1 MAYTVSIYPGSKAVK
16 HGNKR
21 VTYCDVTFTGSH
33 AAGGETLTAR
43 DFALNTIQFVSGVVT
58 EAAGQ
63 TAGLPVTYNRSTGKL
78 QMYEAA
84 AAGSP
89 GAEKGA
95 EAYAATT
102 VGHLKVEG
110 Y

>member
-1 MAYTVSIYPGSKAVK
+1 MAYTVSIIPGCKAVK
-16 HGNKR
+16 QGNKR
-21 VTYCDVTFTGSH
+21 ETLADVTFTGSY
-33 AAGGETLTAR
+33 ATGGETLTPR
-43 DFALNTIQFVSGVVT
+43 DFAMNTIQFITGIVT
-58 EAAGQ
+58 EASGA
-63 TAGLPVTYNRSTGKL
+63 TAALPVYWNRSTGKL

-95 EAYAATT
+95 EAYAASS
-102 VGHLKVEG
+102 VGHLRIIG